1 MVPPA
6 MSLSE
11 IERVDGGCDV
21 PIMLITSVGADSSKE
36 LEEFAAASVGKDKYT
51 SLAMG
56 GRTEKL

>member
-1 MVPPA
+1 

-21 PIMLITSVGADSSKE
+21 PIMLITTPGADPSKE

-51 SLAMG
+51 SLPLGGG